1 MIRRLSFG
9 FVLVTAFI
17 VVACGRQVTPNP
29 PGVGAGG
36 APLGYMA
43 AYFDV
48 SSPFNFSNY
57 QYMFVFN
64 TTGSGI
70 TPSTQTLQTNW
81 AGYSFALIALGSGGT
96 VYAKPVQF
104 VRNANPHISPAWL
117 PLGTTPTQFSFNPD
131 SNGSGTEFSMLFQQS
146 IFKGISSP
154 SPGPSPTG
162 SPRPFA
168 QTWTFNAFVTQASSQ
183 GVWTFYD
190 SMGAGGPVVPEFVSP
205 TLCITEPFD
214 NTYYAIYSQ
223 GQDPSA
229 QIVSVELANNPAH
242 PTPCP

>member
-1 MIRRLSFG
+1 
-9 FVLVTAFI
+9 
-17 VVACGRQVTPNP
+17 
-29 PGVGAGG
+29 
-36 APLGYMA
+36 MA

-64 TTGSGI
+64 TTGSGV

-81 AGYSFALIALGSGGT
+81 AGYSYALMALGTGGT
-96 VYAKPVQF
+96 VFAKPVEF

-117 PLGTTPTQFSFNPD
+117 PLGTTPAQFSFNPD

-146 IFKGISSP
+146 IFKGIASP
-154 SPGPSPTG
+154 APTSGP
-162 SPRPFA
+162 A
-168 QTWTFNAFVTQASSQ
+168 DTWTFNAFVTQASSQ
-183 GVWTFYD
+183 GQWLFYD
-190 SMGAGGPVVPEFVSP
+190 SMGAGGPTLPEFVSP
-205 TLCITEPFD
+205 SLCITEPFD

-242 PTPCP
+242 PSPCP

>member
-1 MIRRLSFG
+1 
-9 FVLVTAFI
+9 
-17 VVACGRQVTPNP
+17 
-29 PGVGAGG
+29 
-36 APLGYMA
+36 MA
-43 AYFDV
+43 VYFDV
-48 SSPFNFSNY
+48 ASPFNFSNY

-64 TTGSGI
+64 TTGSGV
-70 TPSTQTLQTNW
+70 TPSTNTLQTNW
-81 AGYSFALIALGSGGT
+81 AGYSYALIALGTGGT
-96 VYAKPVQF
+96 TYAKPVQF

-117 PLGTTPTQFSFNPD
+117 PLGTTPAQFSFNPD

-183 GVWTFYD
+183 GVWLFYD
-190 SMGAGGPVVPEFVSP
+190 SMGAGGPTLPEFVSP
-205 TLCITEPFD
+205 QLCITEPFD
-214 NTYYAIYSQ
+214 NTYYAVYSQ
-223 GQDPSA
+223 GPDPSA
-229 QIVSVELANNPAH
+229 QIVSVQIANNPTH